1 MEFNINLDN
10 INKRAEQNSADR
22 ELKKER
28 QIRTGMSMQQTA
40 MMALNKNI
48 MAPPQQ
54 PVNPIQP
61 PKNA

>member
-10 INKRAEQNSADR
+10 INKRAEQNSADM

-48 MAPPQQ
+48 MPPPQQ

>member
-1 MEFNINLDN
+1 MEFNISLDSV
-10 INKRAEQNSADR
+10 NKRAEQNAAEK

-28 QIRTGMSMQQTA
+28 QIRTGISMQQTA
-40 MMALNKNI
+40 TMALNKGL
-48 MAPPQQ
+48 MPPQGQ

>member
-10 INKRAEQNSADR
+10 INKRAEQKSVDD
-22 ELKKER
+22 EIKKER
-28 QIRTGMSMQQTA
+28 QIRTGISMQQTA
-40 MMALNKNI
+40 SMALSKNI
-48 MAPPQQ
+48 VQPGQQ

>member
-10 INKRAEQNSADR
+10 INKRAEQKSVDN
-22 ELKKER
+22 EIKKER
-28 QIRTGMSMQQTA
+28 QIRTGISMQQTA
-40 MMALNKNI
+40 SMALNKNF
-48 MAPPQQ
+48 MQPAQQ

>member
-10 INKRAEQNSADR
+10 VNKRAEQNAAEK

-28 QIRTGMSMQQTA
+28 QIRTGISMQQTA
-40 MMALNKNI
+40 SMALNKGL
-48 MAPPQQ
+48 MSPQGQ
-54 PVNPIQP
+54 PINPIQP

>member
-10 INKRAEQNSADR
+10 INRRAEKNSADM

-40 MMALNKNI
+40 MMALNKNL
-48 MAPPQQ
+48 MPPPQQ